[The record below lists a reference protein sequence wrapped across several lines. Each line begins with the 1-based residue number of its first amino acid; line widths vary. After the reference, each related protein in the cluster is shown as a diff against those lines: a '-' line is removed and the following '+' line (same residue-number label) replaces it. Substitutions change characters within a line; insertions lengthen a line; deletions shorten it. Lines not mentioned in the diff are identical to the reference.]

1 MKKIVSCAVLT
12 PVGCTVNLRFSK
24 SVPALTIEIF
34 EIVLF
39 AFFVLNLWIPDVS
52 AVVKPTVLIP
62 AE

>member
-1 MKKIVSCAVLT
+1 MKKIVSCAVLI
-12 PVGCTVNLRFSK
+12 PVGWTVNVRFSK
-24 SVPALTIEIF
+24 SVPAFIMEIL

-39 AFFVLNLWIPDVS
+39 AFLVLNLWVPDVS